1 MDKSK
6 GIRMVA
12 IRLPKQKL
20 KSLSCKNS
28 SKNSNPNLKSLQFK
42 TKNSS
47 LIFKRIR
54 NKQMPKEL
62 FVRQNKNNVTFKEMR
77 LTN

>member
-20 KSLSCKNS
+20 KSLSCKSS
-28 SKNSNPNLKSLQFK
+28 SKNSNPNSKSLQYK

-62 FVRQNKNNVTFKEMR
+62 FARQKKSNATSKEMR
-77 LTN
+77 LTS